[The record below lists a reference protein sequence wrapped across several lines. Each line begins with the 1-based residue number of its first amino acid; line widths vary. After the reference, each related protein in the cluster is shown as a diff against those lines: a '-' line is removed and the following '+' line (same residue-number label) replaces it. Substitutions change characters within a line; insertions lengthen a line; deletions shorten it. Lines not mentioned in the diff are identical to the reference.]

1 MITKKDFDKAN
12 TDKKLKYDKDY
23 LISLEKIKLD
33 DMVKP
38 TEPISPDYKDFPN
51 ESDTLPTPKNPS
63 PYIIALDKYGKEL
76 HEYKIKLDIWEQ
88 LRLIKDIQR
97 SNLKLCLKKYKITKN
112 K

>member
-1 MITKKDFDKAN
+1 MITRDEFDKAN
-12 TDKKLKYDKDY
+12 AAKKLKYDKDY
-23 LISLEKIKLD
+23 LRLLEKIKLE

-38 TEPISPDYKDFPN
+38 TEPISPKYNDFPN
-51 ESDTLPTPKNPS
+51 ESDTLPTRENPS

-76 HEYKIKLDIWEQ
+76 HEYEIKLDIWNQ
-88 LRLIKDIQR
+88 VKLMKDIKR

>member
-12 TDKKLKYDKDY
+12 ADRKLKYDKAY
-23 LISLEKIKLD
+23 LILIEKIKLE

-38 TEPISPDYKDFPN
+38 TEPIAPNYKDFPN
-51 ESDTLPTPKNPS
+51 EHNVMPTPKNPNK
-63 PYIIALDKYGKEL
+63 YILALDKYGKEL
-76 HEYKIKLDIWEQ
+76 EEYKIKLDIWEQ